1 MAKII
6 SLLVLFLPLL
16 LSAQIEQWRGYN
28 RDGVFDETGLLKE
41 WPEEGPEVLLKVEGL
56 GKGWSSAVI
65 DNETI
70 YVSGMIDTTD
80 VLSAIDKSG
89 QIIWQTVYGRSWTK
103 SFPDTRSSPTIEN
116 GKAFLSSGT
125 GEVVCINTTNGNII
139 WKSDVFGNNEGKT
152 GTWGVAENV
161 LIVDDIVVFT
171 PGGDSTLMVAIDKST
186 GKEVWK
192 TASLNDEI
200 GYVSPILVE
209 QNGIQQI
216 IGLSARNLYGINPE
230 NGELVWTYD
239 YLNIDDAEWGEGGA
253 VINCTSPI
261 FYQGELYVTSGYN
274 HTGAKF
280 KLNDDL
286 SGVTFLWKDELLDNH
301 HGGVVL
307 VDGFIY
313 GSNWIN
319 NNKGNWCCIDW
330 ETGEKKYETE
340 YDSKGSIVAAED
352 MLYLYTERRG
362 YLGLAQAVPDSL
374 HIISEI
380 QIKEGRGQ
388 HWAHPTIK
396 DGKLY
401 LRHGDVLLVF
411 NIKEE
416 Q

>member
-65 DNETI
+65 DNEVI

-171 PGGDSTLMVAIDKST
+171 PGGDSTLMVAIEKST